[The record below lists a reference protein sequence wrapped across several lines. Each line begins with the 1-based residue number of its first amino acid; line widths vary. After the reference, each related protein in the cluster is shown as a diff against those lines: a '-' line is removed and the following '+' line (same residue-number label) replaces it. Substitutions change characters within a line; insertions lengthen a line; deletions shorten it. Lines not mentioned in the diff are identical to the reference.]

1 MSTIVIAEA
10 GVNHNGDLQKAFQL
24 VDAAS
29 EAGADIVKFQIF
41 KAENLAT
48 TSAEKANYQ
57 KKTSNSS
64 ESQFSMLKKLE
75 LDNES
80 YFSYKNIVIRKKLIF
95 YYLPSILIV

>member
-64 ESQFSMLKKLE
+64 ESQFSMLKSL
-75 LDNES
+75 N
-80 YFSYKNIVIRKKLIF
+80 LIMN
-95 YYLPSILIV
+95 LILS

>member
-80 YFSYKNIVIRKKLIF
+80 YFNKNIVIRKKLIF